1 MFRSLPLLL
10 SAVTLLAYR
19 LAAQATA
26 GSPLLTYIPGATAKL
41 EQVIG
46 DCDHNGSASARSS
59 EAKEQRV

>member
-10 SAVTLLAYR
+10 SAVTLW